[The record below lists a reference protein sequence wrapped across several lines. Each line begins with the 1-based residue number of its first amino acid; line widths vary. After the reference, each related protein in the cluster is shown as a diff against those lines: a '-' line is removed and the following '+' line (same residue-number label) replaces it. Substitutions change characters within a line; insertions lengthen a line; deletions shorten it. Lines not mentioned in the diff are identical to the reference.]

1 MQMSTV
7 LLLCGGE
14 ENVLLLFDDA
24 SQRVYLNKQSSRTAQ
39 MMMNIAK
46 CLSRVLSSPPLC
58 ATVQCVCER
67 ACKWM
72 GPGDSWLRDGTFLP
86 SRQPPGHRQSET
98 RKANAKLC
106 IWALILQ
113 RRIHA
118 AVRRQVPAEHWRT
131 KGLSAC
137 LIDDFVII

>member
-46 CLSRVLSSPPLC
+46 CLSRMLSSPPLC
-58 ATVQCVCER
+58 NVDARER
-67 ACKWM
+67 ANGWA
-72 GPGDSWLRDGTFLP
+72 RGTLDCGTGR
-86 SRQPPGHRQSET
+86 SASQAAIPGHRQSEI

-106 IWALILQ
+106 
-113 RRIHA
+113 
-118 AVRRQVPAEHWRT
+118 
-131 KGLSAC
+131 S
-137 LIDDFVII
+137 